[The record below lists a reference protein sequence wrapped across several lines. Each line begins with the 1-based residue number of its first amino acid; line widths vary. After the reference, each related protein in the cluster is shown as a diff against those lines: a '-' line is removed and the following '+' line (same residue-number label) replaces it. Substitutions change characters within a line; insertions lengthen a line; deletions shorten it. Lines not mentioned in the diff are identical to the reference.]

1 MTPFLSAG
9 FRDRFRGRSP
19 DTGCSQRT
27 PACARRG
34 GTTSTER
41 PSEALA
47 VYVVAAALVPRS
59 RSCGILLPTWSDA
72 VVACRRPS
80 SQKTVLRELR
90 PVVASFCSSKEVL
103 LRGKESGACLF
114 FFPLLFSVDFWERAR
129 SSLPCSL
136 PLSSTRPSGAP
147 SCRLPAIEKP
157 GSSLGPR
164 SVVERCA
171 FSDPRSHHATRGS
184 LSVTDAGAPRQP
196 LCTRPL
202 TIGAR
207 RRNVQ
212 LPLLF

>member
-80 SQKTVLRELR
+80 SQKIVLRELR

-103 LRGKESGACLF
+103 LRGKESGACLFF

-157 GSSLGPR
+157 GSSLGLR
-164 SVVERCA
+164 SVVERFA

-184 LSVTDAGAPRQP
+184 LSLSPTPV
-196 LCTRPL
+196 
-202 TIGAR
+202 R
-207 RRNVQ
+207 RGSHCVRA
-212 LPLLF
+212 L